1 MVTPY
6 LLHEIMSRR
15 QWKVEESVA
24 ASALDDAV
32 STGCRSSLA
41 QEPPPMT
48 QRYHAASRPDSF
60 SSLAPN
66 RLAQVLAQDG
76 QLLLPVL
83 DLIENAQAT
92 ADDLIDVMGRATIG
106 AALMTSATQLAGLK
120 QRGKKTDRDV
130 AFHGSQAGRVALK
143 ERQLRVTKS
152 RLRR

>member
-6 LLHEIMSRR
+6 LLHEMMSRR

-32 STGCRSSLA
+32 SSGRRSSLA
-41 QEPPPMT
+41 QGPPPMT
-48 QRYHAASRPDSF
+48 PSYHVASLPDSF
-60 SSLAPN
+60 SALAPN

-83 DLIENAQAT
+83 DLIENAQA
-92 ADDLIDVMGRATIG
+92 AVDDLIDVIGRATIG
-106 AALMTSATQLAGLK
+106 AVLMRSATQLAGPK

-130 AFHGSQAGRVALK
+130 AYHGSQAGRVA
-143 ERQLRVTKS
+143 
-152 RLRR
+152 